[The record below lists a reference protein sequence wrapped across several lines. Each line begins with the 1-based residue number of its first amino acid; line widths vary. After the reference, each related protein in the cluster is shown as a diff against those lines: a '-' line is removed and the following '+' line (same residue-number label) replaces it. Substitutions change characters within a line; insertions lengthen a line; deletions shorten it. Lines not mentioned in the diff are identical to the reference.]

1 VGGAAVLGAGLAAL
15 KLPFFAVSGAQQDPA
30 KCFAEDVSATDKK
43 LVVSNWPAYIDPIH
57 KAGSTV
63 SVFEQQTGISVDYTD
78 DINDNA
84 EFYAKVKNQLA
95 ACQPIK
101 RDMIVM
107 TDWMAAR
114 MIGLGWIQ
122 PLDASK
128 VPNLHKN
135 LIPRLRG
142 KAWDPKETYHAPWQS
157 GLTGIAYN
165 ASKTKEVGSFQ
176 ELLTRSDLKGRITL
190 LTEMRDTMGFML
202 RTVGAEPDK
211 FTDAE
216 WHNAID
222 ALSKAVSDGQVR
234 SFNGNDYLNDLASG
248 NTLACEAWSGDVII
262 AQQDNPDI
270 KFVTPEEGLSLWA
283 DNMMVPNLATHQ
295 ANAEEWINYY
305 YQPEVAAQLA
315 DWNFYICPVEGAQ
328 EEMLKLD
335 KPAAKSPL
343 IFPDDK
349 MLETTWGFMP
359 LSDQQEKQYERDWT
373 SGPSRP
379 STTWTST
386 YRRAPSSPCS
396 DPRAAARR
404 PPCAWSPGSRPRPP
418 GPSGS
423 ASATSP
429 TTSRTAAR
437 STPSSRTT
445 RSFPTSTSSRT
456 SRSARSA
463 GRPAPTWTARCAGC
477 SSWSSSVTRPARS
490 RPSCPVGS
498 NSAWLWPGP

>member
-1 VGGAAVLGAGLAAL
+1 MAGGPGGVSRRTVVRGVGGAAFAGASLAAL
-15 KLPFFAVSGAQQDPA
+15 KLPFFDVSGAQQDPA
-30 KCFAEDVSATDKK
+30 TCTAKDVSATDKQ
-43 LVVSNWPAYIDPIH
+43 LIVSNWPAYIDPIH
-57 KAGSTV
+57 KSGSTV
-63 SVFEQQTGISVDYTD
+63 QTFEQRTGVTVHYTD

-135 LIPRLRG
+135 LIQRLRG
-142 KAWDPKETYHAPWQS
+142 KAWDPNEKYHAPWQS

-165 ASKTKEVGSFQ
+165 AERTKEVGSFK
-176 ELLTRSDLKGRITL
+176 ELLTRSDLKGKITL

-202 RTVGAEPDK
+202 RTVGADPDK
-211 FTDAE
+211 FTDLQ
-216 WHNAID
+216 WQNAID
-222 ALSKAVSDGQVR
+222 SLHKSVSDGQVR

-262 AQQDNPDI
+262 AQADNPNI

-305 YQPEVAAQLA
+305 YEPAVAAKLA
-315 DWNFYICPVEGAQ
+315 DWNYYICPVEGAQ

-349 MLETTWGFMP
+349 MLSTTWGFMA
-359 LSDQQEKQYERDWT
+359 LNDQQEIQYERDWSDVT
-373 SGPSRP
+373 SG
-379 STTWTST
+379 
-386 YRRAPSSPCS
+386 
-396 DPRAAARR
+396 
-404 PPCAWSPGSRPRPP
+404 
-418 GPSGS
+418 
-423 ASATSP
+423 
-429 TTSRTAAR
+429 
-437 STPSSRTT
+437 
-445 RSFPTSTSSRT
+445 
-456 SRSARSA
+456 
-463 GRPAPTWTARCAGC
+463 
-477 SSWSSSVTRPARS
+477 
-490 RPSCPVGS
+490 
-498 NSAWLWPGP
+498 

>member
-1 VGGAAVLGAGLAAL
+1 VAFAGASLAAL
-15 KLPFFAVSGAQQDPA
+15 KLPFFSVSGAQQDPA
-30 KCFAEDVSATDKK
+30 ACKATDVSATDKK
-43 LVVSNWPAYIDPIH
+43 LVISNWPAYIDPIH
-57 KAGSTV
+57 KPGSTV
-63 SVFEQQTGISVDYTD
+63 SVFEEQTGISVSYTD

-128 VPNLHKN
+128 IPNVHKN
-135 LIPRLRG
+135 LIPRLRD
-142 KAWDPKETYHAPWQS
+142 KPWDPGEKYHAPWQS

-165 ASKTKEVGSFQ
+165 RKHTTEVKSFT

-202 RTVGAEPDK
+202 RTVGADPEK
-211 FTDAE
+211 FSDTQ

-222 ALSKAVSDGQVR
+222 SLHGAVSNGQIR

-270 KFVTPEEGLSLWA
+270 QFVTPEEGLSLWA

-295 ANAEEWINYY
+295 ANAEAWMNYY
-305 YQPEVAAQLA
+305 YEPAVAAKLA
-315 DWNFYICPVEGAQ
+315 DWNYYICPVEGAQ

-335 KPAAKSPL
+335 RAAAKSPL
-343 IFPDDK
+343 IFPPDE
-349 MLETTWGFMP
+349 MLKTTWGFMA
-359 LSDQQEKQYERDWT
+359 LDDQQEIAYERDWSDVT
-373 SGPSRP
+373 SG
-379 STTWTST
+379 
-386 YRRAPSSPCS
+386 
-396 DPRAAARR
+396 
-404 PPCAWSPGSRPRPP
+404 
-418 GPSGS
+418 
-423 ASATSP
+423 
-429 TTSRTAAR
+429 
-437 STPSSRTT
+437 
-445 RSFPTSTSSRT
+445 
-456 SRSARSA
+456 
-463 GRPAPTWTARCAGC
+463 
-477 SSWSSSVTRPARS
+477 
-490 RPSCPVGS
+490 
-498 NSAWLWPGP
+498 

>member
-15 KLPFFAVSGAQQDPA
+15 KLPFFAVSGAQQDPT

-373 SGPSRP
+373 DVTSG
-379 STTWTST
+379 
-386 YRRAPSSPCS
+386 
-396 DPRAAARR
+396 
-404 PPCAWSPGSRPRPP
+404 
-418 GPSGS
+418 
-423 ASATSP
+423 
-429 TTSRTAAR
+429 
-437 STPSSRTT
+437 
-445 RSFPTSTSSRT
+445 
-456 SRSARSA
+456 
-463 GRPAPTWTARCAGC
+463 
-477 SSWSSSVTRPARS
+477 
-490 RPSCPVGS
+490 
-498 NSAWLWPGP
+498 

>member
-95 ACQPIK
+95 ACEPIK

-373 SGPSRP
+373 DVTSG
-379 STTWTST
+379 
-386 YRRAPSSPCS
+386 
-396 DPRAAARR
+396 
-404 PPCAWSPGSRPRPP
+404 
-418 GPSGS
+418 
-423 ASATSP
+423 
-429 TTSRTAAR
+429 
-437 STPSSRTT
+437 
-445 RSFPTSTSSRT
+445 
-456 SRSARSA
+456 
-463 GRPAPTWTARCAGC
+463 
-477 SSWSSSVTRPARS
+477 
-490 RPSCPVGS
+490 
-498 NSAWLWPGP
+498 

>member
-1 VGGAAVLGAGLAAL
+1 MAGGPGGVSRRTVVRGVGGAAVLGAGLAAL

-30 KCFAEDVSATDKK
+30 KCFAQDVSATDKK
-43 LVVSNWPAYIDPIH
+43 LVISNWPAYIDPIH
-57 KAGSTV
+57 KDGSTV

-270 KFVTPEEGLSLWA
+270 KFVPPEEGLSLWA
-283 DNMMVPNLATHQ
+283 DNMIIPNLATHQ

-305 YQPEVAAQLA
+305 YQPEVAAKLA

-335 KPAAKSPL
+335 RHAAKSPL
-343 IFPDDK
+343 IFPTDK
-349 MLETTWGFMP
+349 MLENTWGFMP
-359 LSDQQEKQYERDWT
+359 LSDQQEIQYERDWT
-373 SGPSRP
+373 DVTSG
-379 STTWTST
+379 
-386 YRRAPSSPCS
+386 
-396 DPRAAARR
+396 
-404 PPCAWSPGSRPRPP
+404 
-418 GPSGS
+418 
-423 ASATSP
+423 
-429 TTSRTAAR
+429 
-437 STPSSRTT
+437 
-445 RSFPTSTSSRT
+445 
-456 SRSARSA
+456 
-463 GRPAPTWTARCAGC
+463 
-477 SSWSSSVTRPARS
+477 
-490 RPSCPVGS
+490 
-498 NSAWLWPGP
+498 